1 MKDRFLRRGGFIRLN
16 GRTAGFDN
24 FEKVAIQSG
33 IVETLFQLA
42 RNTDKTMDR
51 VFTAYFAAES
61 LWKPI
66 VIGTVK
72 EKEELLNKYM
82 EHHAVDF
89 CLEVRIVV
97 CQGGPERHKAKTVEQ
112 AARNATFIAHRVIG
126 MIGLRVLSQECFLAD
141 HLDLEKTSEVIKTC
155 CDGMLLGPDL
165 WVKQLRDPASTW
177 QSLFCFGNI
186 QVRAI
191 FRETDSG
198 QHNLSPVVT
207 GAT

>member
-1 MKDRFLRRGGFIRLN
+1 MKDRFLGRGGLIRLS
-16 GRTAGFDN
+16 GRSAGFDN

-42 RNTDKTMDR
+42 RNTDKSMDR

-61 LWKPI
+61 LWKLI

-72 EKEELLNKYM
+72 EKEQLLKKYM

-89 CLEVRIVV
+89 CLEVSFTVSEGS
-97 CQGGPERHKAKTVEQ
+97 QRHKAQAVEQ
-112 AARNATFIAHRVIG
+112 AARNASFIAHRVIG

-155 CDGMLLGPDL
+155 CEGMLLGPDL

-186 QVRAI
+186 KVRTI
-191 FRETDSG
+191 VRRFDTEENDL
-198 QHNLSPVVT
+198 HHFHKDVT
-207 GAT
+207 